1 MSAAKAPTK
10 TPSKVPSKT
19 PTKAEGK
26 DISDKYLLF
35 FPAKG
40 IVKTKVYNEIKKD
53 CYERV
58 GYKPNGQRVLLKV
71 FDFVNGKEVQA
82 ISKRFE

>member
-1 MSAAKAPTK
+1 MSAAKAPSK
-10 TPSKVPSKT
+10 TPSKTLSKT
-19 PTKAEGK
+19 PSKAEGK

-40 IVKTKVYNEIKKD
+40 NVKTKVFNEIKKD

-58 GYKPNGQRVLLKV
+58 GYKPSGQRVLLKV
-71 FDFVNGKEVQA
+71 FDFENGKEVQA